1 MVQILS
7 LIGAIALCLY
17 GMKLMS
23 QGILKFSGAHLRARL
38 RAISASPVHSFGLGA
53 WITALLQSSSAV
65 TVMTVSLV
73 NAGLLTLNQ
82 SIAITMGAN
91 VGTTFT
97 AWVIALFGYVLP
109 VGWLAIP
116 MVALA
121 LPFQYTTRFKQKPW
135 AEMLMGIA
143 LYVLGFTTFIGFMP
157 QPGAFPQVH
166 QFLVMVSGWT
176 GFALLLYFLLGVGI
190 TFLFRSSAA
199 TIMLS
204 MVAATTGWLDLSS
217 AFALVLGD
225 NVGTTLTALVAARGA
240 NVSARRA
247 AWGHLLFNLVG
258 MLWSLIIIYPL
269 AYVLQAWCQQGEA
282 HRAALCV
289 AGFHTGFNLLTA
301 LMLLGFVPAI
311 NRLLCRLIPIA
322 EGDEDE
328 FHLSFIHGGLLS
340 TAELSVEEA
349 RKEAA
354 LFGVRCQ
361 KMLQLTIAFVR
372 LSPDSPEFSHT
383 FSRIEKYEKIT
394 DRLELEIVR
403 FLSSV
408 DRSSLSEHQA
418 TRVRSLFR
426 MVDELESIGDA
437 LYSLARIIVRK
448 REHRVS
454 FIQMQQNNITRMLDE
469 TTQAMAQMVQLLQK
483 TELTAADMNR
493 LYNREDSINALRGQL
508 REQNIGNVQAA
519 YYTYQSG
526 VLYMDLINY
535 CEKIGDYIVNVI
547 EAQYSQMDID

>member
-1 MVQILS
+1 MIQALS

-38 RAISASPVHSFGLGA
+38 RAISSRPLRSFSLGT
-53 WITALLQSSSAV
+53 WITALLQSSSAI

-82 SIAITMGAN
+82 SIAVTMGAN
-91 VGTTFT
+91 VGTTIT
-97 AWVIALFGYVLP
+97 AWIIATFGYAVP
-109 VGWLAIP
+109 IGWLAIP
-116 MVALA
+116 IVALA
-121 LPFQYTTRFKQKPW
+121 LPFQFTSRFKQKPW
-135 AEMLMGIA
+135 TEVLTGIA
-143 LYVLGFTTFIGFMP
+143 LYVLGFTAFIGFMP
-157 QPGAFPQVH
+157 SPAAYPQVQ
-166 QFLVMVSGWT
+166 QFLAMVAGWSGL
-176 GFALLLYFLLGVGI
+176 GLLLYFLLGVGI

-204 MVAATTGWLDLSS
+204 MVAAVTGWLDLSS
-217 AFALVLGD
+217 AFALVVGD
-225 NVGTTLTALVAARGA
+225 NVGTTLTALVASRHA

-247 AWGHLLFNLVG
+247 ACGHVLFNLVG

-269 AYVLQAWCQQGEA
+269 AYTLQMWCQQGDV
-282 HRAALCV
+282 HRAAFCV

-328 FHLSFIHGGLLS
+328 FHLNFIHGGLLS

-361 KMLQLTIAFVR
+361 KMLQLTVAFVR
-372 LSPDSPEFSHT
+372 MSPDSPEFSHT

-418 TRVRSLFR
+418 NRVRSLFR

-448 REHRVS
+448 REHRIR

-493 LYNREDSINALRGQL
+493 LYNREDSINALRSQL
-508 REQNIGNVQAA
+508 RDQNIGNVQAA

-547 EAQYSQMDID
+547 EAQYAQMDID